1 MIAERKNKL
10 NTSTNTHKLTHTHT
24 TNEPNAR
31 AAQPHRDPTTDSF
44 SISKLRTHTHWYT
57 RTHIQTLG
65 GTCAR
70 RRRRRHRRLA
80 ACVHTIFR
88 YSWYK
93 LFIGFPLA
101 VACSGSGAALL
112 SFIFIYISRFVSFY
126 VYGLFRKQFAAAP
139 TPSLFPVYAL
149 HCKVDSTEL
158 LICLC
163 YTLTPSL
170 SLPPSVFAC
179 VRVLCV

>member
-10 NTSTNTHKLTHTHT
+10 NTSTNTHKLTHTHTHT

-44 SISKLRTHTHWYT
+44 SISKLRTHTHTYTHWYT

-139 TPSLFPVYAL
+139 TPSLFPV
-149 HCKVDSTEL
+149 CVP
-158 LICLC
+158 
-163 YTLTPSL
+163 YT
-170 SLPPSVFAC
+170 AK
-179 VRVLCV
+179 

>member
-1 MIAERKNKL
+1 M
-10 NTSTNTHKLTHTHT
+10 
-24 TNEPNAR
+24 
-31 AAQPHRDPTTDSF
+31 
-44 SISKLRTHTHWYT
+44 
-57 RTHIQTLG
+57 
-65 GTCAR
+65 
-70 RRRRRHRRLA
+70 
-80 ACVHTIFR
+80 
-88 YSWYK
+88 
-93 LFIGFPLA
+93 
-101 VACSGSGAALL
+101 ACSGSGAALL

-139 TPSLFPVYAL
+139 TPSMFPVCAL

-179 VRVLCV
+179 VRVLCVYVDKARVDINRGNAPFEIDSVIGLKFSLSLSVALAPAWSIPMSTNNH